1 MRTSPPTTGAA
12 RLAGLAVAALAALIA
27 LGPLTPG
34 TSPASTAE
42 PARATSG
49 SAYLVFLPSSGGLGF
64 DRSLLDA
71 FERIPGLSPGLYS
84 ATQGSY
90 SREQSLLDV
99 SQGARVSRSLYD
111 PEEDPPVKLG
121 ASGELRGWQA
131 VLERA
136 SSAPQTIEPGLLAG
150 SVPAGATV
158 VLARTAPGDVAI
170 PGTDRTGRVARLRE
184 VPPDAIARVAL
195 AEGRDRGLVV
205 VGAPA
210 GRVGLEQLEQLVE
223 RAPEEAL
230 VIAVQSPPEDHEL
243 PALPIGVSGL
253 GAGSPTSPTT
263 SLDGMVA
270 AIDFG
275 PTVLDH
281 LGLPVPDEMT
291 GTVIE
296 PGPGRDAGQIASFRD
311 RLDSLGERR
320 IAVVAGLP
328 VAWLLLFLLAGS
340 ISGAAGVRSAI
351 RRTGG
356 LAILWLPCVTLLTPL
371 TGNPSAG
378 LEIALVAIVS
388 LALGAA
394 ADRLLPWPRAAA
406 IPALFG
412 LAAFTLD
419 LILGSPLVIRS
430 VLGPSPGYGARFYGI
445 GNELEAVLVVLLLV
459 GMAALLSWRPRS
471 WSAAGAVAAAAVAL
485 AVVLGSGRLGA
496 AVGGVVVAAVAAGV
510 MVVMLAPGRLTPV
523 RIGVLVAAPV
533 LALVLLAGLDL
544 LFSGDQGHFARNIL
558 GDGSGSGLGEAI
570 ERRLRLAWQ
579 QVFRGAMPVALIAS
593 LLAIAFGWKNRGA
606 LEPLPGP
613 AWGAAIAGGLAGGLV
628 GSVVEDSGPL
638 LLVSAVLVLLGAV
651 YYLLG
656 RPGEPEPEPRS
667 EEDSVA
673 G

>member
-1 MRTSPPTTGAA
+1 MPTSPPTTGAA
-12 RLAGLAVAALAALIA
+12 RLAGLAVAGLAALLA
-27 LGPLTPG
+27 LGPLSPA

-42 PARATSG
+42 PARAAAG
-49 SAYLVFLPSSGGLGF
+49 SAYLVFLPVAGGSGF

-71 FERIPGLSPGLYS
+71 FEQTPGLSPGLYS

-111 PEEDPPVKLG
+111 PEEDPPVSLG
-121 ASGELRGWQA
+121 ASGELRGWRA

-136 SSAPQTIEPGLLAG
+136 STAPQTIEPGLLAG
-150 SVPAGATV
+150 SIPAGATV
-158 VLARTAPGDVAI
+158 VLARTSPGDVAI
-170 PGTDRTGRVARLRE
+170 PGTDREGRIARVRE
-184 VPPDAIARVAL
+184 VPPDAVARIAL
-195 AEGRDRGLVV
+195 AEGRDPGLVV
-205 VGAPA
+205 VGASP
-210 GRVGLEQLEQLVE
+210 GRVGLAQLEQLIE
-223 RAPEEAL
+223 TAPKDAL
-230 VIAVQSPPEDHEL
+230 VIAVQSPPEDHVL

-270 AIDFG
+270 AIDFA

-296 PGPGRDAGQIASFRD
+296 QGPGRDAGQLTSFRD

-320 IAVVAGLP
+320 IAVVASLP

-340 ISGAAGVRSAI
+340 IGGAAGVRSAI

-356 LAILWLPCVTLLTPL
+356 LAVLWLPTVTLLTPL

-388 LALGAA
+388 LGLGAA

-471 WSAAGAVAAAAVAL
+471 WSAVGAVGAAAVAL

-510 MVVMLAPGRLTPV
+510 MVVMLAPGRLTPL

-533 LALVLLAGLDL
+533 LALVVLAALDL

-579 QVFRGAMPVALIAS
+579 QVFRGAMPVALVAS
-593 LLAIAFGWKNRGA
+593 LLAIAFGWRNRGA
-606 LEPLPGP
+606 IEPLPGP
-613 AWGAAIAGGLAGGLV
+613 AWGAAIAGGLAGGMV

-638 LLVSAVLVLLGAV
+638 LLVSAVLVLLGAI

-656 RPGEPEPEPRS
+656 RPVEPGPGEEPDW
-667 EEDSVA
+667 DSVTS
-673 G
+673 